1 MAESFILASFGNID
15 PGQGLIDACIGRLRD
30 MSKPHDPAPAKEGE
44 QSADQSAERR
54 RIIADYVESL
64 RELIG
69 KLRGK
74 LQ

>member
-1 MAESFILASFGNID
+1 
-15 PGQGLIDACIGRLRD
+15 

-64 RELIG
+64 RELIE